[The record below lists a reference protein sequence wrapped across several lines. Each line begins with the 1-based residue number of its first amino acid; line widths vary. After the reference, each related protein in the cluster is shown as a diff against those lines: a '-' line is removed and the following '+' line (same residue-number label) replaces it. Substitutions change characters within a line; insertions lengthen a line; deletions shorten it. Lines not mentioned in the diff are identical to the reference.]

1 MSGEMKNSEERKGT
15 MEKKMKIEKSR
26 ILFWD
31 VLGIVIGRIYIFG
44 INPMAM
50 GYFLS
55 LYAQDTNRPFLAA
68 CILLGMSAAGTEGGI
83 VKYGL
88 SMLVTAIVLH
98 LAEHTGKRLTKAMK
112 YAAGSCIGAV
122 MALSGGMLTIEYKTY
137 IILAA
142 LEGILIFV
150 FACLFQGLIERWP
163 AAGEEEKE
171 TYVRQNIQLLTK
183 NKVQEFSDSLERL
196 SGSFAKM
203 AGERREAGGVD
214 VNEVFED
221 ISSRFCKECK
231 NCQSCWGEDYAFTY
245 EAAQELFLT
254 AQTQGYVASEDV
266 PEAFISRCAYAGAF
280 VEETNSLL
288 REKRESFGFEN
299 RLAESR
305 EAVAGQLSEM
315 ARIMKGFA
323 SELYEMKEVRTRLEE
338 EMIERLKKSH
348 IDVQKLIIMERK
360 EKRKEIH
367 LMGRTRMGRCVTAR
381 EIAVMLGQVMGKRLK
396 PAKQTKSVLG
406 RDLEVMVFIEDTPY
420 KTLTGVA
427 RAIKD
432 GEEVSGDNFSF
443 LSLDDGEEVLLLS
456 DGMGA
461 GDAADRESCL
471 LIELL
476 EHFLEAG
483 FDKEAA
489 IRMINSTYVLQSDSS
504 SFSTIDLGSIDLY
517 TGEAEFLKLGGA
529 ASFIKRKNSVECI
542 SAETL
547 PAGMFEEIELVRQK
561 AVLSDGDYIVMV
573 TDGIMDCF
581 EGDNKEEQ
589 VAFLLEETTSVNPRE
604 IASYVLN
611 GALEMSK
618 NKNMDDM
625 TVLVAGLWEKA

>member
-1 MSGEMKNSEERKGT
+1 
-15 MEKKMKIEKSR
+15 
-26 ILFWD
+26 
-31 VLGIVIGRIYIFG
+31 
-44 INPMAM
+44 
-50 GYFLS
+50 
-55 LYAQDTNRPFLAA
+55 
-68 CILLGMSAAGTEGGI
+68 
-83 VKYGL
+83 
-88 SMLVTAIVLH
+88 
-98 LAEHTGKRLTKAMK
+98 
-112 YAAGSCIGAV
+112 
-122 MALSGGMLTIEYKTY
+122 
-137 IILAA
+137 
-142 LEGILIFV
+142 
-150 FACLFQGLIERWP
+150 
-163 AAGEEEKE
+163 
-171 TYVRQNIQLLTK
+171 
-183 NKVQEFSDSLERL
+183 
-196 SGSFAKM
+196 
-203 AGERREAGGVD
+203 
-214 VNEVFED
+214 
-221 ISSRFCKECK
+221 
-231 NCQSCWGEDYAFTY
+231 
-245 EAAQELFLT
+245 
-254 AQTQGYVASEDV
+254 
-266 PEAFISRCAYAGAF
+266 
-280 VEETNSLL
+280 
-288 REKRESFGFEN
+288 
-299 RLAESR
+299 
-305 EAVAGQLSEM
+305 M